1 MLYIKTFS
9 IFSHGGKRSDI
20 YVFFVPVRKQI
31 VFFNLIAKRK
41 NWKVKYIYYFCGKIA
56 INFLKI
62 IWNLQNLYIFVNI
75 PLAMQIKALKI
86 NLNTSIFNEYSHF
99 KEINFLKENIF
110 CDAF

>member
-1 MLYIKTFS
+1 MVKDQIYICFLFQLENRLYFS
-9 IFSHGGKRSDI
+9 ILLQEEKIGKS
-20 YVFFVPVRKQI
+20 
-31 VFFNLIAKRK
+31 
-41 NWKVKYIYYFCGKIA
+41 YIYYFCGKIA